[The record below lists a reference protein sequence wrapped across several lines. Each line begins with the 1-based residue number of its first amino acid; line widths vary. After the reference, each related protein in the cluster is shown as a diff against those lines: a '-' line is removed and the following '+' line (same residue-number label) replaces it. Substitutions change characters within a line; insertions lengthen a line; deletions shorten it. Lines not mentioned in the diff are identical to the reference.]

1 MKKIYLIVSLA
12 LISIFCNA
20 QKKIKME
27 KFDVESFKKNRIS
40 EQNSSNEYYKKDGTR
55 FTASEN
61 GLGGYNVFEYPQ
73 EPNLYYI
80 YKSFHKN
87 LFLKSREKRFIRGD
101 FRVGIGYEYDE
112 NGNIIKIIDYDKPF
126 TYTLDDILKYCK
138 DNKIDVHNMQTFIN
152 RSNPPQK
159 ETDALVWIIRY
170 LGMYD
175 EKHGGLVEIILD
187 GKTGEKLKVTIQ
199 HGKGGEGTTLETLY
213 DINNKKKKASVIYI
227 THKGKSYTKEEWKA
241 FEQEHHNEYLR
252 KAGREDEIKPADTS
266 KIDNKKRNFLAD
278 EDDVKPQ
285 KKKGF
290 WNSLFD

>member
-1 MKKIYLIVSLA
+1 MKNIFIIISLVLIINSCKSQNNKA
-12 LISIFCNA
+12 
-20 QKKIKME
+20 ME
-27 KFDVESFKKNRIS
+27 KFDIESFKKNKIS

-61 GLGGYNVFEYPQ
+61 GLGGYNVFEYPP

-87 LFLKSREKRFIRGD
+87 LFLKSREKRFIRTG

-112 NGNIIKIIDYDKPF
+112 NGNIIKTIDYDKPF
-126 TYTLDDILKYCK
+126 TYTLDNILKYCK
-138 DNKIDVHNMQTFIN
+138 DNKIDVYNMQTFID
-152 RSNPPQK
+152 RSNPIQK

-199 HGKGGEGTTLETLY
+199 HGKGEEGTTLETLY
-213 DINNKKKKASVIYI
+213 DINDEKKKASAIYM
-227 THKGKSYTKEEWKA
+227 THKGKSYTQEEWKA

-252 KAGREDEIKPADTS
+252 KKGREDEIQPFETPKTD
-266 KIDNKKRNFLAD
+266 DNKRNFLAD
-278 EDDVKPQ
+278 EDDIKPQ

-290 WNSLFD
+290 WDSLFD